1 MKLQIR
7 TKDNLVELLKKGISH
22 AWRVNKG
29 RLNSI
34 TEVEIYDFNGKAKIS
49 GTFDRENSQIL
60 ENGRV
65 AVAFK
70 DAKIEQAD
78 YKWVGQNPIKYQSA
92 TNEEVEL
99 MDDEIEEVNESDA
112 NNFSSFSIE
121 NVDFTV
127 FNEFLEFKN
136 FIENLEFNPSYN
148 AKAIIKGNPKPDC
161 LITVLELYLQSLLD
175 KFNHHE
181 DAFRDFCLPLT
192 DSNSYFEEFFGPAF
206 QFDTGEEY
214 VSDPDDDF
222 YEEITFD
229 ALKAFFKETSNISED
244 KQKEFAYAMIQCFTK
259 DEDDD
264 ISIPDDLLDN
274 FDDYMIEKLE
284 FAAEKLVG

>member
-34 TEVEIYDFNGKAKIS
+34 TEVEIYDFSGKAKIS

-99 MDDEIEEVNESDA
+99 MDDEVEETNNSVETFQADSFEQFADWINDLDINKVGLSAERYYADICNNISRLYEINQVDGDFLDVYQERLIDAIDIEILRPELDRWRKEQSDETIQDLIDEA
-112 NNFSSFSIE
+112 EIGD
-121 NVDFTV
+121 VDFDEEIMQTWKI
-127 FNEFLEFKN
+127 FLFWGRMWDGRTPYNDEFLSIFNNDEIKKSLTATLYQVVN
-136 FIENLEFNPSYN
+136 DLIIECQRN
-148 AKAIIKGNPKPDC
+148 A
-161 LITVLELYLQSLLD
+161 
-175 KFNHHE
+175 
-181 DAFRDFCLPLT
+181 
-192 DSNSYFEEFFGPAF
+192 
-206 QFDTGEEY
+206 
-214 VSDPDDDF
+214 
-222 YEEITFD
+222 
-229 ALKAFFKETSNISED
+229 
-244 KQKEFAYAMIQCFTK
+244 
-259 DEDDD
+259 
-264 ISIPDDLLDN
+264 
-274 FDDYMIEKLE
+274 
-284 FAAEKLVG
+284 

>member
-34 TEVEIYDFNGKAKIS
+34 TEVEIYDFSGKAKIS

-92 TNEEVEL
+92 TNEDVEL
-99 MDDEIEEVNESDA
+99 MEDEVDATDQEEWNIDYVNDRRILVTGCEGVSGVHVGFRTNPFIPVANYETIISYLNDLFFDDDA
-112 NNFSSFSIE
+112 
-121 NVDFTV
+121 
-127 FNEFLEFKN
+127 
-136 FIENLEFNPSYN
+136 ENLFTYEREGD
-148 AKAIIKGNPKPDC
+148 AI
-161 LITVLELYLQSLLD
+161 VLDACTYLLSIGDAFEKYMEDYSEEELTALMNENGLHAYLQSYILGVRMESIRPTVDELVQQLLMAPNQTIEVECID
-175 KFNHHE
+175 TEYGN
-181 DAFRDFCLPLT
+181 T
-192 DSNSYFEEFFGPAF
+192 SFEIH
-206 QFDTGEEY
+206 T
-214 VSDPDDDF
+214 
-222 YEEITFD
+222 
-229 ALKAFFKETSNISED
+229 
-244 KQKEFAYAMIQCFTK
+244 
-259 DEDDD
+259 
-264 ISIPDDLLDN
+264 
-274 FDDYMIEKLE
+274 
-284 FAAEKLVG
+284 